1 MLRETSAAHRAR
13 DRGARG
19 AQSEATVRARRG
31 RSGETRGATRGWGCS
46 STSLGEGG
54 DGERFGKGAES
65 VVGDVDGAERETR
78 EGSLG
83 EGLDP
88 VVVQLEALE
97 DGEAGDGVG
106 EDGDVVVGGDE
117 RDELA
122 RLPPRG
128 GGGGGVE
135 ADGLWWGTRGRG
147 RRAGVTERAACR
159 VGSRR
164 GFAREGPGRRW
175 NERRRAPCPSPWR
188 SSAPS
193 RRDSRVCVPGRMR
206 GEMERET
213 YDGVPTLEISSAT
226 LLNSRVPTRSN
237 R

>member
-1 MLRETSAAHRAR
+1 MREAIAVAERLGER
-13 DRGARG
+13 LEVGV
-19 AQSEATVRARRG
+19 VRARY
-31 RSGETRGATRGWGCS
+31 
-46 STSLGEGG
+46 LGEGG

-147 RRAGVTERAACR
+147 RRAGVTERECVGWDRAEASPAKVQDAAGTSGVERLVHRLGAHRRHRGAIRGCA
-159 VGSRR
+159 SR
-164 GFAREGPGRRW
+164 GGCAVKWSARPTMG
-175 NERRRAPCPSPWR
+175 CP
-188 SSAPS
+188 PS
-193 RRDSRVCVPGRMR
+193 RFLRR
-206 GEMERET
+206 
-213 YDGVPTLEISSAT
+213 LF
-226 LLNSRVPTRSN
+226 
-237 R
+237 

>member
-1 MLRETSAAHRAR
+1 MLREAIAVAERP
-13 DRGARG
+13 
-19 AQSEATVRARRG
+19 
-31 RSGETRGATRGWGCS
+31 RGATRGWGCS
-46 STSLGEGG
+46 STIPWRGWRR
-54 DGERFGKGAES
+54 ERFGKGAES

-135 ADGLWWGTRGRG
+135 ADGLWWG
-147 RRAGVTERAACR
+147 RAGAAAAPASPSVNASGGIAPRLRPRRSRTPLERAA
-159 VGSRR
+159 
-164 GFAREGPGRRW
+164 
-175 NERRRAPCPSPWR
+175 
-188 SSAPS
+188 SSALS
-193 RRDSRVCVPGRMR
+193 IALALIGAIAARFEGARPGEDAR
-206 GEMERET
+206 
-213 YDGVPTLEISSAT
+213 
-226 LLNSRVPTRSN
+226 
-237 R
+237 